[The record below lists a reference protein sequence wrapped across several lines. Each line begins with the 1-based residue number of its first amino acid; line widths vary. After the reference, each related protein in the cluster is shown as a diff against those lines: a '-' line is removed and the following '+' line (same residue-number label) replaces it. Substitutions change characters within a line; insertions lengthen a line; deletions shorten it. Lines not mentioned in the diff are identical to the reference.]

1 MAGEQW
7 AMSTGELPLLREF
20 VVQLGGAMTIAG
32 DSVDSINRSLQ
43 TITKA
48 YGSDNFEFFV
58 LPTGI
63 FVESGEAATARVLLS
78 TSNPHAT
85 LRFDQISAVYE
96 LVHRAERAEITPI
109 DGLAEL
115 VRIHGMAPA
124 YNRLVRVAGHAVLT
138 VGLALLLQPTLGG
151 VVAAFALGTLVG
163 LLKLPRLATLDL
175 IFPIVAAFV
184 VSAIVFGF
192 THWTGVGDNP
202 IRVLIAP
209 LATFLPGGLLTMATV
224 ELAAGQTIAGSSRL
238 VSGVVRLGLLAFG
251 ILAASSLVG
260 IGPEALTD
268 DPLNRLGWW
277 APWLGVL
284 AIAVGDHL
292 HFCAPRRALP
302 WILLVLCVAYGGQ
315 AVGGAV
321 FGGELSGFF
330 GALAMTPL
338 VLWIDTLRYG
348 TPSLVTFLPAFWLLV
363 PGALG
368 LIGVTEVV
376 GLDHETTRVPE
387 IQVTVTTIASIA
399 LGVLIGSAAYRTATA
414 GVEKVVSTLPFP
426 IPGRRRR

>member
-1 MAGEQW
+1 MPDG
-7 AMSTGELPLLREF
+7 TGIGQTDELPLLREF

-32 DSVDSINRSLQ
+32 DSVDSINRTLE
-43 TITKA
+43 TITAA
-48 YGSDNFEFFV
+48 YGSHDFEFFV

-63 FVESGEAATARVLLS
+63 FVESGEAASARVLLS

-85 LRFDQISAVYE
+85 LRFDQISAIYE
-96 LVHRAERAEITPI
+96 LVHQAERAEISPF

-115 VRIHGMAPA
+115 VRI
-124 YNRLVRVAGHAVLT
+124 NRMPPSYRAFVRVGGHAILT

-151 VVAAFALGTLVG
+151 VVSAFALGALVG
-163 LLKLPRLATLDL
+163 LLKLPRMATLDL
-175 IFPIVAAFV
+175 IFPIMAAFV
-184 VSAIVFGF
+184 VSVVVFGF

-202 IRVLIAP
+202 IRVLIPP
-209 LATFLPGGLLTMATV
+209 LATFLPGGLLTIATV
-224 ELAAGQTIAGSSRL
+224 ELAAGQTVAGASRI

-251 ILAASSLVG
+251 ILAASSLIG
-260 IGPEALTD
+260 IGPEALSD

-284 AIAVGDHL
+284 LFAIGDYL
-292 HFCAPRRALP
+292 HFCAPLRSLP
-302 WILLVLCVAYGGQ
+302 WILLVLFAAYGGQ
-315 AVGGAV
+315 TLGGAV

-338 VLWIDTLRYG
+338 VLWIDRRPYG
-348 TPSLVTFLPAFWLLV
+348 TPQLVTFLPAFWLLV

-376 GLDHETTRVPE
+376 GLDQATIETPE
-387 IQVTVTTIASIA
+387 IQRTVTTIASIA

-426 IPGRRRR
+426 LPRRRRR